1 MYNVLSSQ
9 TSLFLIN
16 ISVRWSIYCSGLFD
30 KSQFLSFTFPLV
42 STSPSRG
49 NDKHLLDH
57 LSFSKSLKHKENC
70 SFHTRDWY
78 LYGMFSVVWIWDEYW
93 FWWRR
98 DLKFLSDVIT
108 VQPWKV
114 LLRNYPRI
122 QLRVLIWTITPT
134 YMIKWL
140 WGFSVKGLKQSA
152 WLVSSQNFL
161 VVSPFW

>member
-1 MYNVLSSQ
+1 MKKYISNGFITFADILSVSRFLCIMYWALRHHC
-9 TSLFLIN
+9 FLIN

-108 VQPWKV
+108 VQQWKV

-122 QLRVLIWTITPT
+122 QLRALTLNHHTHV
-134 YMIKWL
+134 YD
-140 WGFSVKGLKQSA
+140 
-152 WLVSSQNFL
+152 
-161 VVSPFW
+161 